1 MLIWDVL
8 VPASLP
14 IIFPGLRIGLGVGW
28 MCVVAAELI
37 AAQSGLGYMI
47 QQNRVLLQ
55 TQNVVTGMITIG
67 IIGFAM
73 SGAMGVVEKRLISW
87 NQQARQEG

>member
-1 MLIWDVL
+1 LIRDVL

-14 IIFPGLRIGLGVGW
+14 VIFPGLRIGLGVGW

-67 IIGFAM
+67 AIGFAM
-73 SGAMGVVEKRLISW
+73 SAAMGALERRLISW
-87 NQQARQEG
+87 HQQGR

>member
-1 MLIWDVL
+1 
-8 VPASLP
+8 
-14 IIFPGLRIGLGVGW
+14 

-55 TQNVVTGMITIG
+55 TQNVVTGMVTIG
-67 IIGFAM
+67 VVGFAM
-73 SGAMGVVEKRLISW
+73 SALMERLERRLIPW
-87 NQQARQEG
+87 MERPK

>member
-1 MLIWDVL
+1 
-8 VPASLP
+8 
-14 IIFPGLRIGLGVGW
+14 
-28 MCVVAAELI
+28 
-37 AAQSGLGYMI
+37 MI